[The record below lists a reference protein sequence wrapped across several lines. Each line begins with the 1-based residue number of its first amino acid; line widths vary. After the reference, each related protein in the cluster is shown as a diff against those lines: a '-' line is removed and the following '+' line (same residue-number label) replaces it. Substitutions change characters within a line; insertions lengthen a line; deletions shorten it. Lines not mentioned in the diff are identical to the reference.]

1 MSKFRNSRFFSAFL
15 LGTAGVSSVY
25 ADWTD
30 VCPPPPMTNRYS
42 DDAGGQN
49 LDNPLFEVSMG
60 ISGNSNWAADDDGG
74 CFANAVNGNLAGR
87 IGFGIGPEGTVRT
100 ALDNLMSITFGFQ
113 HLGSAVFGRMGYA
126 TIQQDGVS
134 SRFGANGFS
143 TTFEGESDTYFYA
156 RTTNGNVQ
164 IDLRAD
170 LVGDA
175 ARLDWTLAN
184 VDAANS
190 HTVGMRFGQVLGL
203 ISAPPTPAVPTPE
216 YYITIPG
223 IKPPRTERR
232 WNRLLDPSGYPS
244 EVNFGFSRTQAYGL
258 RVDNAA
264 SDATTD
270 SADPSASQ
278 TPTDGFVL
286 GQPLFLLGTTLGTPA
301 ADGVDAFP
309 DVIFQEPISD
319 VLMSDSPAFIQTW
332 APQNLA
338 VGGSRKVVAFY
349 RSTWSDA
356 QYGKPYSVVV
366 DPPKVVNLDP
376 ANSNAF
382 ENNPFPVRVWVDNN
396 RGFSTIDKELP
407 LQDVRVELLLP
418 TGLTA
423 VGGSTRTIAR
433 IDARR
438 MVPID
443 FQVRVDDFAAGDLTY
458 QVRVTPTPGP
468 VKTITGQIKI
478 VSQPR
483 MQLRQNANLVTSP
496 WTFSTPTWETIL
508 GLAPDADFRAFS
520 YEPAQRRY
528 IISSGPD
535 RGKGQWLIVNQ
546 EQAITLGGSPSAP
559 SDGAPRPDG
568 SGGAPLITLQPGWNL
583 VGNPYQTS
591 IQLGQIV
598 GSAASNSSG
607 AFTFAELVQQG
618 LVSGSLAYWDQDTAT
633 YKFIQKSSDSME
645 PQRGYW
651 IYVYSAQNVVIRYPA
666 VFTPFARKSNEPTW
680 TQSDKQWRLQ
690 LAARTNASADDFNYI
705 GLAGSATV
713 AKNNVIEE
721 PPIAP
726 IDGAI
731 SMAVEKEVN
740 GQATRLAQS
749 LSDKAGRQE
758 FKVSV
763 FAKDA
768 GPVTVTWPNLSTIP
782 KNIRVRL
789 VDTATGE
796 TRDLRKVS
804 GYRFDA
810 TSASTREF
818 KIQVETGA
826 VSRAVIGNVVVT
838 RNSRSTGGDA
848 SIRLTYS
855 LAADATT
862 TVRILKANG
871 SEVMTISRGRAD
883 KAGQNEVV
891 WNLMD
896 QANRAQPPGT
906 YRAEIVAEG
915 QDGERVRKI
924 VPIVISR

>member
-1 MSKFRNSRFFSAFL
+1 MSKFRNSRFLSVYI
-15 LGTAGVSSVY
+15 LGTLGVSSAF
-25 ADWTD
+25 ADWRE
-30 VCPPPPMTNRYS
+30 VCPPPDNTPPFST
-42 DDAGGQN
+42 DASFQS
-49 LDNPLFEVSMG
+49 LTSPLFAVSLG
-60 ISGNSNWAADDDGG
+60 ISGTSNWRAGCYSGADI
-74 CFANAVNGNLAGR
+74 NGNLAGC
-87 IGFGIGPEGTVRT
+87 IGFGVGNQGSVRT
-100 ALDNLMSITFGFQ
+100 PLDNRMALTLSFG
-113 HLGSAVFGRMGYA
+113 HDVGSVFGRFGYA
-126 TIQQDGVS
+126 TIQEDATS
-134 SRFGANGFS
+134 TRFGANGFS
-143 TTFEGESDTYFYA
+143 TTFTGASDNYFYT
-156 RTTNGNVQ
+156 RTTNNNTQ
-164 IDLRAD
+164 IDLRVD
-170 LVGDA
+170 LLGDA
-175 ARLDWTLAN
+175 ARLDWTFTN
-184 VDAANS
+184 VDPANT
-190 HTVGMRFGQVLGL
+190 HAVGMMFGQALGIL
-203 ISAPPTPAVPTPE
+203 TSIPQNNQTPTPE
-216 YYITIPG
+216 YYVTVPG

-232 WNRLLDPSGYPS
+232 WARANDPSGFPS
-244 EVNFGFSRTQAYGL
+244 EVNFGLSRTESYGL
-258 RVDNAA
+258 RVENTA
-264 SDATTD
+264 SDATKD
-270 SADPSASQ
+270 ASDPAASQ
-278 TPTDGFVL
+278 TPVDGFVL
-286 GQPLFLLGTTLGTPA
+286 GSPAGLLGGVA
-301 ADGVDAFP
+301 ADGLDSMPNAIV
-309 DVIFQEPISD
+309 QEPISD
-319 VLMSDSPAFIQTW
+319 VITVRQPAFIQTW
-332 APQNLA
+332 LPQSIA
-338 VGGSRKVVAFY
+338 VGGTRKIVAFY
-349 RSTWSDA
+349 RNTWSDA
-356 QYGKPYSVVV
+356 NYEKPYSVVV

-376 ANSNAF
+376 TNSNAF
-382 ENNPFPVRVWVDNN
+382 ESNPFPVRVWVDNN
-396 RGFSTIDKELP
+396 RGFSKIATELP

-423 VGGSTRTIAR
+423 VGGTVRTIPR

-443 FQVRVDDFAAGDLTY
+443 FQVSVDNFTAGDVTY

-483 MQLRQNANLVTSP
+483 LQLRQNANLVTSP
-496 WTFSTPTWETIL
+496 WTFQTPTWETIL
-508 GLAPDADFRAFS
+508 GLAPDADFRAFN
-520 YEPAQRRY
+520 YEPTQRRY
-528 IISSGPD
+528 VISTGPD
-535 RGKGQWLIVNQ
+535 RGKGTWVIMNQ
-546 EQAITLGGSPSAP
+546 EQAITLGGSPTAPNDSAP
-559 SDGAPRPDG
+559 QTDG
-568 SGGAPLITLQPGWNL
+568 SGGAPLITLKPGWNL

-598 GSAASNSSG
+598 GAAVSNSNQ
-607 AFTFAELVQQG
+607 AYDFVDLVQQG
-618 LVSGSLAYWDQDTAT
+618 IISGSLAYWDQDTAT
-633 YKFIQKSSDSME
+633 YKFIQKATDSME

-651 IYVYSAQNVVIRYPA
+651 IYVYSSQNVVIRYPA
-666 VFTPFARKSNEPTW
+666 VFTPFARATNEPSW

-690 LAARTNASADDFNYI
+690 LAARTNSSADDFNYI
-705 GLAGSATV
+705 GIANSATV
-713 AKNNVIEE
+713 AKKTVIEE

-726 IDGAI
+726 IDGAV
-731 SMAVEKEVN
+731 SMAVEKDVN

-782 KNIRVRL
+782 KNVRVRL

-810 TSASTREF
+810 ASASTREF
-818 KIQVETGA
+818 KIQVETGT

-838 RNSRSTGGDA
+838 RNSRGTGGDT

-855 LAADATT
+855 LATDATT

-871 SEVMTISRGRAD
+871 TEVMTVSRGRAD

-924 VPIVISR
+924 VPIVINR

>member
-1 MSKFRNSRFFSAFL
+1 MSKFRNSRILSVSV
-15 LGTAGVSSVY
+15 LGALGVSVAN
-25 ADWTD
+25 ADWREI
-30 VCPPPPMTNRYS
+30 CPPPQNTPPFST
-42 DDAGGQN
+42 DAGWQAIV
-49 LDNPLFEVSMG
+49 NPLFAVSMG
-60 ISGNSNWAADDDGG
+60 VSGTSNWDAG
-74 CFANAVNGNLAGR
+74 CYTTTAISGNLAGR
-87 IGFGIGPEGTVRT
+87 IGFGVGPVGTVRSPM
-100 ALDNLMSITFGFQ
+100 DDLMSITLSFG
-113 HLGSAVFGRMGYA
+113 HGVGSVFGRYGYA
-126 TIQQDGVS
+126 TIQEDATS
-134 SRFGANGFS
+134 TRFGTNGFS
-143 TTFEGESDTYFYA
+143 TTFEGASDTYFYA
-156 RTTNGNVQ
+156 RTTNNNTQ
-164 IDLRAD
+164 IDLRVD

-175 ARLDWTLAN
+175 ARLDWTLTN
-184 VDAANS
+184 VDTANA
-190 HTVGMRFGQVLGL
+190 HTVGMMFGQALGL
-203 ISAPPTPAVPTPE
+203 LTDSLTNPQVPTPE
-216 YYITIPG
+216 YYVTVPG

-232 WNRLLDPSGYPS
+232 WTRATDPSGFPA
-244 EVNFGFSRTQAYGL
+244 EVNFGFSRTNAYGV
-258 RVDNAA
+258 RIDNSA

-270 SADPSASQ
+270 AADPTASQ
-278 TPTDGFVL
+278 TPADGFVL
-286 GQPLFLLGTTLGTPA
+286 GSPALLLGGTA
-301 ADGVDAFP
+301 ADGLDRMP
-309 DVIFQEPISD
+309 NTIFQEPISD
-319 VLMSDSPAFIQTW
+319 VIAVGQPAFIQTW
-332 APQNLA
+332 NGQNLA
-338 VGGSRKVVAFY
+338 VGGSRKVVSFY
-349 RSTWSDA
+349 RNTWSDA

-376 ANSNAF
+376 TNSTTF
-382 ENNPFPVRVWVDNN
+382 ENNPFQVRVWVDNN

-423 VGGSTRTIAR
+423 VGGSVRTIPR
-433 IDARR
+433 IDARQ
-438 MVPID
+438 MTPID
-443 FQVRVDDFAAGDLTY
+443 FTVRVDDFTAGDVTY

-468 VKTITGQIKI
+468 VKTITGQIKV

-496 WTFSTPTWETIL
+496 WNFATPTWETIL
-508 GLAPDADFRAFS
+508 GLAPDADFRAFN

-528 IISSGPD
+528 IVSTGPD
-535 RGKGQWLIVNQ
+535 RGKGTWLILNQ
-546 EQAITLGGSPSAP
+546 EQAITLGGTPTAP
-559 SDGAPRPDG
+559 TDGDPQPNG
-568 SGGAPLITLQPGWNL
+568 SGGAPLVTLQPGWNL

-607 AFTFAELVQQG
+607 AFTFSELVQQG
-618 LVSGSLAYWDQDTAT
+618 LISGSLAFWDQDTAT
-633 YKFIQKSSDSME
+633 YKFIQKATDSME

-651 IYVYSAQNVVIRYPA
+651 IYVYSSQNVVIRYPS
-666 VFTPFARKSNEPTW
+666 VFTPFARASNEPTW

-690 LAARTNASADDFNYI
+690 LAARTNQAADDFNYI
-705 GLAGSATV
+705 GIANSSTV

-726 IDGAI
+726 INGAV
-731 SMAVEKEVN
+731 SMAVEKDVN

-810 TSASTREF
+810 ASASTREF
-818 KIQVETGA
+818 KIQVETGT

-838 RNSRSTGGDA
+838 RNSRGTGGD
-848 SIRLTYS
+848 SSVRLTYS
-855 LAADATT
+855 LASDATT

-871 SEVMTISRGRAD
+871 SEVMTVSRGRAD

-896 QANRAQPPGT
+896 QANRAMPPGT

-924 VPIVISR
+924 VPIVINR

>member
-1 MSKFRNSRFFSAFL
+1 MSKFRNSRFLSVYI
-15 LGTAGVSSVY
+15 LGALGVSVAQ
-25 ADWTD
+25 ADWREI
-30 VCPPPPMTNRYS
+30 CPPPGTPPGAPFS
-42 DDAGGQN
+42 DDASWQA
-49 LDNPLFEVSMG
+49 LANPLFAVSMG
-60 ISGNSNWAADDDGG
+60 VSGTSAWAAG
-74 CFANAVNGNLAGR
+74 CFGPADITGSLAGR
-87 IGFGIGPEGTVRT
+87 IGFGIGQEGTVRT
-100 ALDNLMSITFGFQ
+100 PFDNLMSITLSFG
-113 HLGSAVFGRMGYA
+113 HGVGSVFGRFGYA
-126 TIQQDGVS
+126 TIQEDATS
-134 SRFGANGFS
+134 TRFGTNGFS
-143 TTFEGESDTYFYA
+143 TTFNGASDNYFLA
-156 RTTNGNVQ
+156 RTTNGNTQ
-164 IDLRAD
+164 IDLRVD

-175 ARLDWTLAN
+175 ARLDWTLTN
-184 VDAANS
+184 VDAANT
-190 HTVGMRFGQVLGL
+190 HTVGLMFGQAMGL
-203 ISAPPTPAVPTPE
+203 LTDSFVNPQVPTPE
-216 YYITIPG
+216 YYVTVPG

-232 WNRLLDPSGYPS
+232 WTRSTDPAGFPS

-258 RVDNAA
+258 RVDNSA

-270 SADPSASQ
+270 SSDPTGSQ
-278 TPTDGFVL
+278 TPADGFVL
-286 GQPLFLLGTTLGTPA
+286 GSPALLLGGTA
-301 ADGVDAFP
+301 ADGLDAMP
-309 DVIFQEPISD
+309 NGMFQEPISD
-319 VLMSDSPAFIQTW
+319 VIAVRQPAFIQTW
-332 APQNLA
+332 IPQSLA
-338 VGGSRKVVAFY
+338 VGGSRRIVSFY
-349 RSTWSDA
+349 RNTWSDSS
-356 QYGKPYSVVV
+356 YSRPYSVVV

-376 ANSNAF
+376 TNATAF
-382 ENNPFPVRVWVDNN
+382 DANPFPVRVWVDNN
-396 RGFSTIDKELP
+396 RGFSTVDQELP

-423 VGGSTRTIAR
+423 VGPATRTIPR
-433 IDARR
+433 IEARR
-438 MVPID
+438 MIPVD

-458 QVRVTPTPGP
+458 QVRITPTPGP
-468 VKTITGQIKI
+468 VKTITGQLKV

-496 WTFSTPTWETIL
+496 WNFASPTWESIL
-508 GLAPDADFRAFS
+508 GLAPDADYRAFN

-528 IISSGPD
+528 VVSTGPD
-535 RGKGQWLIVNQ
+535 RGKGTWLIMNQ
-546 EQAITLGGSPSAP
+546 EQAITLGGTPTAP
-559 SDGAPRPDG
+559 TDGTPQPDG

-598 GSAASNSSG
+598 GSAASNSNG
-607 AFTFAELVQQG
+607 AFTFAQLVQQG
-618 LVSGSLAYWDQDTAT
+618 IISGSLAFWDQDTAT
-633 YKFIQKSSDSME
+633 YKFIQKATDSME

-651 IYVYSAQNVVIRYPA
+651 IYVYSSQNVVIRYPA
-666 VFTPFARKSNEPTW
+666 VFTPFARATSEPAW
-680 TQSDKQWRLQ
+680 TQSDRQWRLQ
-690 LAARTNASADDFNYI
+690 LAARTNASADDYNFI
-705 GLAGSATV
+705 GIAGSSAV
-713 AKNNVIEE
+713 AKSTVIQE

-726 IDGAI
+726 LDGAI
-731 SMAVEKEVN
+731 SMAIEKDVN
-740 GQATRLAQS
+740 GQATRLAQA
-749 LSDKAGRQE
+749 LSEKAGRQE

-768 GPVTVTWPNLSTIP
+768 GSVSVTWPNLSTIP

-810 TSASTREF
+810 ASASTREF
-818 KIQVETGA
+818 KIQVETGT

-838 RNSRSTGGDA
+838 RNSRGTGGDS

-855 LAADATT
+855 LATDATT

-871 SEVMTISRGRAD
+871 SEVMTITRGRAD
-883 KAGQNEVV
+883 KAGQNEAV

>member
-1 MSKFRNSRFFSAFL
+1 MSKFRNSRFLSVYI
-15 LGTAGVSSVY
+15 LGTLGVSSAF
-25 ADWTD
+25 ADWRE
-30 VCPPPPMTNRYS
+30 VCPPPDNTPPFST
-42 DDAGGQN
+42 DAAFQS
-49 LDNPLFEVSMG
+49 LTSPLFAVSLG
-60 ISGNSNWAADDDGG
+60 IGGTSNWKAGCFSAADI
-74 CFANAVNGNLAGR
+74 NGNLAGN
-87 IGFGIGPEGTVRT
+87 IGFGVGNQGTVRT
-100 ALDNLMSITFGFQ
+100 ALDNRMALTLSFG
-113 HLGSAVFGRMGYA
+113 HDVGAVFGRFGYA
-126 TIQQDGVS
+126 TIQEDATS
-134 SRFGANGFS
+134 TRFGANGFS
-143 TTFEGESDTYFYA
+143 TTFTGASDTYFYA
-156 RTTNGNVQ
+156 RTTNNNTQ
-164 IDLRAD
+164 IDLRVD

-175 ARLDWTLAN
+175 ARLDWTFTN
-184 VDAANS
+184 VDAANT
-190 HTVGMRFGQVLGL
+190 HAVGMMFGQALGIL
-203 ISAPPTPAVPTPE
+203 TSIAQNNQTPTPE
-216 YYITIPG
+216 YYVSVPG

-232 WNRLLDPSGYPS
+232 WARATDPSGFPS
-244 EVNFGFSRTQAYGL
+244 EVNFGLSRTDAYGM
-258 RVDNAA
+258 RVENSA

-270 SADPSASQ
+270 AADPTASQ
-278 TPTDGFVL
+278 TPVDGFVL
-286 GQPLFLLGTTLGTPA
+286 GTPGLLLGGVA
-301 ADGVDAFP
+301 ADGLDAMP
-309 DVIFQEPISD
+309 NAIFQEPISD
-319 VLMSDSPAFIQTW
+319 VIAVRQPAFIQTW
-332 APQNLA
+332 LPQSLA
-338 VGGSRKVVAFY
+338 VGGTRKIVAFY
-349 RSTWSDA
+349 RNTWSDS

-376 ANSNAF
+376 TNSNAF
-382 ENNPFPVRVWVDNN
+382 ESNPFPVRVWVDNN
-396 RGFSTIDKELP
+396 RGFSSIDKELP

-423 VGGSTRTIAR
+423 VGGSVRTIPR

-443 FQVRVDDFAAGDLTY
+443 FQVSVDNFTAGDVTY

-483 MQLRQNANLVTSP
+483 LQLRQNANLVTSP
-496 WTFSTPTWETIL
+496 WTFQTPTWETIL
-508 GLAPDADFRAFS
+508 GLAPDADFRAFN
-520 YEPAQRRY
+520 YEPTQRRY
-528 IISSGPD
+528 VISTGPD
-535 RGKGQWLIVNQ
+535 RGKGTWIIMNQ
-546 EQAITLGGSPSAP
+546 EQAITLGGSPTAP
-559 SDGAPRPDG
+559 NDGAPQPDG
-568 SGGAPLITLQPGWNL
+568 SGGAPLITLKPGWNL

-598 GSAASNSSG
+598 GSAASNSNG
-607 AFTFAELVQQG
+607 AFTFSELVQQG
-618 LVSGSLAYWDQDTAT
+618 IISGSLAYWDQDTAT
-633 YKFIQKSSDSME
+633 YKFIQKATDSME

-651 IYVYSAQNVVIRYPA
+651 IYVYSSQNVVIRYPA
-666 VFTPFARKSNEPTW
+666 VFTPFARATNEPSW

-690 LAARTNASADDFNYI
+690 LAARTNSSADDFNYI
-705 GLAGSATV
+705 GIANSATV
-713 AKNNVIEE
+713 AKKTVIEE

-726 IDGAI
+726 IDGAV
-731 SMAVEKEVN
+731 SMAVEKDVN

-782 KNIRVRL
+782 KNVRVRL

-810 TSASTREF
+810 ASASTREF
-818 KIQVETGA
+818 KIQVETGT

-838 RNSRSTGGDA
+838 RNSRGTGGDT

-855 LAADATT
+855 LATDATT

-871 SEVMTISRGRAD
+871 TEVMTVSRGRAD

-924 VPIVISR
+924 VPIVINR

>member
-1 MSKFRNSRFFSAFL
+1 MSKFRNRRFLYVSIFGALGVSAANADWREVCPPAPNTNPFSDDANGMQLSNPLFAVSM
-15 LGTAGVSSVY
+15 GTAGTSN
-25 ADWTD
+25 W
-30 VCPPPPMTNRYS
+30 
-42 DDAGGQN
+42 DAGCYG
-49 LDNPLFEVSMG
+49 LT
-60 ISGNSNWAADDDGG
+60 AALS
-74 CFANAVNGNLAGR
+74 GNLAGR
-87 IGFGIGPEGTVRT
+87 IGFGIGSSGTVRT
-100 ALDNLMSITFGFQ
+100 RADDLMAITLSFGHNFP
-113 HLGSAVFGRMGYA
+113 SVFGRFGYV
-126 TIQQDGVS
+126 TIQEDAGS
-134 SRFGANGFS
+134 TRFGANGFS
-143 TTFEGESDTYFYA
+143 IFFEGASDTYFFA
-156 RTTNGNVQ
+156 STTNNNTQ
-164 IDLRAD
+164 IDVRVD
-170 LVGDA
+170 LLGDA
-175 ARLDWTLAN
+175 ARFDWTLTN
-184 VDAANS
+184 TDATAS
-190 HTVGMRFGQVLGL
+190 HLVGMRFGQAITLL
-203 ISAPPTPAVPTPE
+203 TANPAVTQNPQDPRIPAAGH
-216 YYITIPG
+216 YVTIPG
-223 IKPPRTERR
+223 IKPPRIGQR
-232 WNRLLDPSGYPS
+232 WSRSLNPASFPS
-244 EVNFGFSRTQAYGL
+244 EVSFGFSQSEAYGL
-258 RVDNAA
+258 RVDNTRT
-264 SDATTD
+264 DATTD
-270 SADPSASQ
+270 LNDSSASQ
-278 TPTDGFVL
+278 TDADGFVL
-286 GQPLFLLGTTLGTPA
+286 GDIGPLLGGTA
-301 ADGVDAFP
+301 ADGLDTMPDFFFP
-309 DVIFQEPISD
+309 DNIVTRQ
-319 VLMSDSPAFIQTW
+319 PAFIQTW
-332 APQNLA
+332 SPQSLSA
-338 VGGSRKVVAFY
+338 GASRKVVSFY
-349 RSTWSDA
+349 RNTWSDSNFDR
-356 QYGKPYSVVV
+356 PYSVVV

-376 ANSNAF
+376 ANASAF

-396 RGFSTIDKELP
+396 RGFSTIDTELP

-423 VGGSTRTIAR
+423 IGGTTRTISR

-438 MVPID
+438 MVPVD
-443 FQVRVDDFAAGDLTY
+443 FQVRVDDFAAGDVTY

-496 WTFSTPTWETIL
+496 WNFTTPTWETIL
-508 GLAPDADFRAFS
+508 GLAPDADFRAFN

-528 IISSGPD
+528 IVSSGPD
-535 RGKGQWLIVNQ
+535 RGKGTWLIVNQ
-546 EQAITLGGSPSAP
+546 EQAITLGGTPSAP
-559 SDGAPRPDG
+559 TDGAPQPDG

-598 GSAASNSSG
+598 GSPASNSTG

-618 LVSGSLAYWDQDTAT
+618 LISGSLAYWDQDTAT
-633 YKFIQKSSDSME
+633 YKFIQKSTDSME

-666 VFTPFARKSNEPTW
+666 VFTPFARKSNEPAW

-690 LAARTNASADDFNYI
+690 LAARTSASADDFNYI

-713 AKNNVIEE
+713 AKSNVIEE

-731 SMAVEKEVN
+731 SMAVEKDVN

-758 FKVSV
+758 FKMSV
-763 FAKDA
+763 FTKDA

-810 TSASTREF
+810 SSASTREF
-818 KIQVETGA
+818 KIQVETGV

-855 LAADATT
+855 LASDATT

>member
-1 MSKFRNSRFFSAFL
+1 MSKFRNSRFLSVYI
-15 LGTAGVSSVY
+15 LGTLGVSSAF
-25 ADWTD
+25 ADWRE
-30 VCPPPPMTNRYS
+30 VCPPPANTAPFST
-42 DDAGGQN
+42 DAGWQS
-49 LDNPLFEVSMG
+49 LINPLFAVSLG
-60 ISGNSNWAADDDGG
+60 ISGTSNWDAG
-74 CFANAVNGNLAGR
+74 CFGAAINGNLAGR
-87 IGFGIGPEGTVRT
+87 IGFGVGNQGTVRT
-100 ALDNLMSITFGFQ
+100 ALDNRMALTLSFG
-113 HLGSAVFGRMGYA
+113 HDVGSVFGRFGYA
-126 TIQQDGVS
+126 TVQEDATS
-134 SRFGANGFS
+134 TRFGANGFS
-143 TTFEGESDTYFYA
+143 TTFTGASDTYFYA
-156 RTTNGNVQ
+156 RTTNNNTQ
-164 IDLRAD
+164 IDLRVD

-175 ARLDWTLAN
+175 ARLDWTFTN
-184 VDAANS
+184 VDTANT
-190 HTVGMRFGQVLGL
+190 HTVGMMFGQALGIL
-203 ISAPPTPAVPTPE
+203 TSIPQNNQTPTPE
-216 YYITIPG
+216 YYVTVPG

-232 WNRLLDPSGYPS
+232 WTRATDPSGFPS
-244 EVNFGFSRTQAYGL
+244 EVSFGLSRTDSYGM
-258 RVDNAA
+258 RVDNSA

-270 SADPSASQ
+270 AADPTASQ
-278 TPTDGFVL
+278 TPVDGFVL
-286 GQPLFLLGTTLGTPA
+286 GSPSGLLGGVA
-301 ADGVDAFP
+301 ADGLDAMP
-309 DVIFQEPISD
+309 NGLFQEPISD
-319 VLMSDSPAFIQTW
+319 VIAVRQPAFIQTW
-332 APQNLA
+332 LPQSLA
-338 VGGSRKVVAFY
+338 VGGSRKIVAFY
-349 RSTWSDA
+349 RNTWSDS

-376 ANSNAF
+376 TNSNAF
-382 ENNPFPVRVWVDNN
+382 ESNPFPVRVWVDNN
-396 RGFSTIDKELP
+396 RGFSSIDKELP

-423 VGGSTRTIAR
+423 VGGSVRTIPR

-443 FQVRVDDFAAGDLTY
+443 FQVSVDNFTAGDVTY

-483 MQLRQNANLVTSP
+483 LQLRQNANLVTSP
-496 WTFSTPTWETIL
+496 WTFQTPTWETIL
-508 GLAPDADFRAFS
+508 GLAPDADFRAFN
-520 YEPAQRRY
+520 YEPTQRRY
-528 IISSGPD
+528 VISTGPD
-535 RGKGQWLIVNQ
+535 RGKGTWVIMNQ
-546 EQAITLGGSPSAP
+546 EQAITLGGSPAAP
-559 SDGAPRPDG
+559 NDGAPQPDG
-568 SGGAPLITLQPGWNL
+568 SGGAPLITLKPGWNL

-598 GSAASNSSG
+598 GSAASNSNG
-607 AFTFAELVQQG
+607 AFTFSELVQQG
-618 LVSGSLAYWDQDTAT
+618 IISGSLAYWDQDTAT
-633 YKFIQKSSDSME
+633 YKFIQKATDSME

-651 IYVYSAQNVVIRYPA
+651 IYVYSSQNVVIRYPA
-666 VFTPFARKSNEPTW
+666 VFTPFARATNEPSW

-690 LAARTNASADDFNYI
+690 LAARTNSSADDFNYI
-705 GLAGSATV
+705 GIANSATV
-713 AKNNVIEE
+713 AKKTVIEE

-726 IDGAI
+726 IDGAV
-731 SMAVEKEVN
+731 SMAVEKDVN

-768 GPVTVTWPNLSTIP
+768 GPVSVTWPNLSTIP
-782 KNIRVRL
+782 KNVRVRL

-810 TSASTREF
+810 ASASTREF
-818 KIQVETGA
+818 KIQVETGT

-838 RNSRSTGGDA
+838 RNSRGTGGDT

-855 LAADATT
+855 LATDATT

-871 SEVMTISRGRAD
+871 TEVMTVSRGRAD

-924 VPIVISR
+924 VPIVINR